1 MFDYFLFFLSSCP
14 SSTARQSLRKVT
26 MESFK
31 IAPASNAH
39 ISHFKGSRFD
49 LQGIQAHIFIEKP
62 PESGYENVEPN
73 SVHLVTAPK
82 GQVFKQF
89 KNVPEEEK
97 LVFGLSTYLEMLA
110 FFETDWNNF
119 KAEME
124 KKFKTI
130 KKKNGPG
137 VECHA
142 DIHFYLHATAY
153 YERWFGDVF
162 LHFKKSSTD
171 PTAGIVYLQ
180 HGGKFIMINP
190 DVMHD
195 LSKSRLAL
203 VDVLFKAGYN
213 ENVVM
218 VEIQS

>member
-1 MFDYFLFFLSSCP
+1 
-14 SSTARQSLRKVT
+14 
-26 MESFK
+26 METFK

-39 ISHFKGSRFD
+39 IVHFKGSKYE
-49 LQGIQAHIFIEKP
+49 LPGIQAHIFIEKP
-62 PESGYENVEPN
+62 TEAGYENVEPN

-89 KNVPEEEK
+89 KHVPEEEK
-97 LVFGLSTYLEMLA
+97 LIFSLSTYLELIA
-110 FFETDWNNF
+110 FFETDWINF
-119 KAEME
+119 KIDME

-130 KKKNGPG
+130 KNKNGPG
-137 VECHA
+137 LECHT
-142 DIHFYLHATAY
+142 DIYFFLHATAY

-171 PTAGIVYLQ
+171 PTAGNVYLQ
-180 HGGKFIMINP
+180 HASKFIMINP